1 MNCLTKINKGIIK
14 KYICTRNTTIGDN
27 KLFNSEIIDS
37 NIYKKIVEALPKY
50 KEIFEPCYA
59 ATVYKYQGKTITSK
73 YNIFDVEYM
82 SFKEMY
88 TALSRAT
95 KIDDIYFDYEL
106 VCDKIF
112 DDDRNCLVEDT
123 LLKKT
128 KRGIIYELYTDEGM
142 MFYVGQTI
150 KKIEDRY
157 KEHLEWKKGPINR
170 CMSSDKKYKWNINIL
185 TDIYYFNENE
195 LDRLEKKYI
204 VGYKKD
210 GYINVNI
217 QLQPK
222 KVNAINNEIE
232 MKRNELHA
240 KAEKLLHI
248 EELNDRY
255 RIKYTVD
262 GEKKAKYCRFSKK
275 TSKAEALQKITQIR
289 CELLK
294 ELYNIDMEEL
304 IVES

>member
-1 MNCLTKINKGIIK
+1 MRNIEVGNTKI
-14 KYICTRNTTIGDN
+14 
-27 KLFNSEIIDS
+27 FNSEIIDS
-37 NIYKKIVEALPKY
+37 KYYEKIIKEFPKY
-50 KEIFEPCYA
+50 IKMFEPCYA
-59 ATVYKYQGKTITSK
+59 ATVYKYQGKTIRSK
-73 YNIFDVEYM
+73 YNIFDVEDM
-82 SFKEMY
+82 SFKELY

-95 KIDDIYFDYEL
+95 NIDDIYFDYDK
-106 VCDKIF
+106 VCKKIF

-123 LLKKT
+123 LLKNAKQ
-128 KRGIIYELYTDEGM
+128 GIIYELCTDEGK

-150 KKIEDRY
+150 KKLEDRY

-170 CMSSDKKYKWNINIL
+170 CLNGEKKYKWNINIL
-185 TDIYYFNENE
+185 MDIYYFNENE

-222 KVNAINNEIE
+222 KINAINNEIE
-232 MKRNELHA
+232 MKRNELHE
-240 KAEKLLHI
+240 KAEKLLPI
-248 EELNDRY
+248 KIMEDRY
-255 RIKYTVD
+255 RINYTIN
-262 GEKKAKYCRFSKK
+262 GEKKAKWCRFSKR

-294 ELYNIDMEEL
+294 ELYDIDMDEL